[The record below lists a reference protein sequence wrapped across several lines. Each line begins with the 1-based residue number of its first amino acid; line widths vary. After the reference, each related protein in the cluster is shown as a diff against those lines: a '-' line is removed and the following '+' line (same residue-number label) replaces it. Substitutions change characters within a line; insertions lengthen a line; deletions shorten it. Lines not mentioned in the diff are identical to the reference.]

1 FWELESIGIQQQ
13 EDKTT
18 QDAVSRQFLDTLTHN
33 GSRYSVGLLWKP
45 GVVQL
50 PDNYALA
57 EHRLRSVER
66 RLKRDPTK
74 QREYSAVIEEYL
86 RNGWAEE
93 VTTQIGQP

>member
-1 FWELESIGIQQQ
+1 LKKFWELESIGIQQQ

-18 QDAVSRQFLDTLTHN
+18 QDA
-33 GSRYSVGLLWKP
+33 P
-45 GVVQL
+45 GTVQL

-57 EHRLRSVER
+57 ERRLRSVER
-66 RLKRDPTK
+66 RLRKDPTK

-93 VTTQIGQP
+93 VTTQIGQPGKTWYLPHHAV